1 MEGIVIKNRY
11 LVVIGAVLIQLA
23 LGNLYAWSVYTPELI
38 KAGWSK
44 LDTQIVFT
52 VGLVTFALMMIFA
65 GKKLKAWGPQKLTL
79 LGGATLG
86 AGYILAGILGAT
98 SFWILTLTIGIIAG
112 AGIGLAY
119 VVPIAVSIRWFPDK
133 KGLIT
138 GLTVAGFGFGALGWV
153 KFADS
158 WGHLINQIG
167 LSGTFIAYGLIYTL
181 LIFIGAQWMKFPA
194 EGWKPVGWQEK
205 ENGKTVKHA
214 RPAYE
219 FDSHEMLGTKQF
231 YFLLLTFAFSSG
243 AGLMAIGLMKLY
255 PVEAL
260 QANGLEAV
268 EASAVAGTA
277 MAVFFSL
284 ANGLGRILWG
294 WISDQMSR
302 RMALVWMTLSQGI
315 IVILFTYMA
324 GHEYLLYLGA
334 TLVGFNYGGSFALFP
349 AVTADFFG
357 AKSVGQ
363 NYPYVFLAYG
373 IGGVLG
379 PILGGALGDLGNFPL
394 AFTICGVLVLIGAV
408 MMWVI
413 KNPEKKQEKTKVNQD
428 ALVLSE

>member
-1 MEGIVIKNRY
+1 MGAGEIKNRY
-11 LVVIGAVLIQLA
+11 LVVFGAILIQLA
-23 LGNLYAWSVYTPELI
+23 LGNLYAWSVYTPVLI
-38 KAGWSK
+38 KAGWTK

-52 VGLVTFALMMIFA
+52 VGLVTFALLMIFA
-65 GKKLKAWGPQKLTL
+65 GKKLKEWGPQKLTI
-79 LGGATLG
+79 LGGTVLG
-86 AGYILAGILGAT
+86 AGYILAGILGAS
-98 SFWILTLTIGIIAG
+98 SFWNLTLSIGLLAG

-119 VVPIAVSIRWFPDK
+119 VVPIAVAIRWFPDK

-158 WGHLINQIG
+158 WGHLIENMG
-167 LSGTFIAYGLIYTL
+167 LAGTFIAYGVIYAV
-181 LIFIGAQWMKFPA
+181 LIFIGSRWMLFPPVDWRP
-194 EGWKPVGWQEK
+194 EGWEEKSMTTVAKRPVK
-205 ENGKTVKHA
+205 AV
-214 RPAYE
+214 E
-219 FDSHEMLGTKQF
+219 FESHEMLKTKQF
-231 YFLLLTFAFSSG
+231 YLLNLTFAFSSG

-260 QANGLEAV
+260 QINGV
-268 EASAVAGTA
+268 EAIKAGAIASTA

-284 ANGLGRILWG
+284 ANGLGRIIWG

-302 RMALVWMTLSQGI
+302 RLALVLMTLSQGI

-334 TLVGFNYGGSFALFP
+334 TLIGFNYGGCFALFP

-357 AKSVGQ
+357 SKNVGQ

-373 IGGVLG
+373 LGGVLG
-379 PILGGALGDLGNFPL
+379 PILGGVLGDLGNFPL
-394 AFTICGVLVLIGAV
+394 AFTICGGLVLLGAV
-408 MMWVI
+408 MMWVV
-413 KNPEKKQEKTKVNQD
+413 KAPEKKLPTVVRHKKLAFAE
-428 ALVLSE
+428 